1 MSATPRAL
9 IVLGMHRAGTS
20 ALAGALD
27 ALGVPLGRQMVPA
40 QADNPGGY
48 WENAEGVQIHER
60 LLLALG
66 RGWDDLRPLPEGWL
80 DTEAGLAAAAALEAW
95 LQRDFG
101 GQPLWAFK
109 DPRTCRLLP
118 LWQRVLGR
126 LGIEPAYLFSLR
138 GPEEV
143 ARSLQARDGQ
153 SLHQARL
160 LWAQHLVMAEAA
172 TRGSARTA
180 VAYPDLLADPVATLE
195 GVATALD
202 LAWPVPPRDNAV
214 LDGRLDAGQRHHRE
228 TPVPAG
234 ELANWVAQ
242 VHAASLGLG
251 PGGDDGRAL
260 AILGEGLAERV
271 QPLLVLAGGSFE
283 TLNRCRR
290 TLSGLGERLAA
301 AEAGLEEARRLSLE
315 RLELVSARDARLDEV
330 QAALAEASDLSIER
344 MHAVIERDQ
353 RLEQVHEALDAT
365 KALANERLAA
375 LAARDEALAD
385 LEARRQAQTAELQAR
400 IDGMEASWS
409 WRLTRP
415 LRALRAR
422 LRRSGPV
429 PK

>member
-1 MSATPRAL
+1 MSAAPRAL

-27 ALGVPLGRQMVPA
+27 ALGLPLGREMVPA

-80 DTEAGLAAAAALEAW
+80 DSEAGLAAAAALEAW
-95 LQRDFG
+95 LQADFAG
-101 GQPLWAFK
+101 RPLWAFK

-126 LGIEPAYLFSLR
+126 LGIEPAYLLSLR

-180 VAYPDLLADPVATLE
+180 VAYADLLADPVAALE
-195 GVATALD
+195 GVAAALD
-202 LAWPVPPRDNAV
+202 LSWPVSPRDNDV
-214 LDGRLDAGQRHHRE
+214 LDGRIDAGQRHHRE

-251 PGGDDGRAL
+251 PGGDDGQAL
-260 AILGEGLAERV
+260 ARLGEGLAERL
-271 QPLLVLAGGSFE
+271 QPLLVLAGGNFE
-283 TLNRCRR
+283 ALHRSRR
-290 TLSGLGERLAA
+290 ALADLGERLAD
-301 AEAGLEEARRLSLE
+301 AEVGLEEARRLSLE
-315 RLELVSARDARLDEV
+315 RLELVAARDARLEEV
-330 QAALAEASDLSIER
+330 QTALAQASELSIER
-344 MHAVIERDQ
+344 MHAVIERDR
-353 RLEQVHEALDAT
+353 RLEQVHEALEAT
-365 KALANERLAA
+365 KQLANQRLAD
-375 LAARDEALAD
+375 LAARDEALAA
-385 LEARRQAQTAELQAR
+385 LEARRQAQTAELQAA
-400 IDGMEASWS
+400 IDGMQASWS

-422 LRRSGPV
+422 LRRSGPG